1 MILDREELIQKLIEI
16 VKKLTRSSEVNSDS
30 STENLT
36 QWDSLAYMAIISELE
51 ITYGVNVTQEN
62 IDKFDSIE
70 NIADLIVNK

>member
-1 MILDREELIQKLIEI
+1 MILDREELIQELIEI